1 MPRPRLSHL
10 PLRQN
15 EDDAASA
22 VNSLCKMLEADA
34 AAVLGAGASR
44 FPMVLGAMAAAY
56 ESETHGGTA
65 EASARLR
72 GLVKQWQ
79 VANGEMLN
87 QTITS
92 GIDKAHLREK
102 LVKMLA

>member
-1 MPRPRLSHL
+1 MVAGRGSAIRNLSKDPVRYSIGTL
-10 PLRQN
+10 Y
-15 EDDAASA
+15 SA
-22 VNSLCKMLEADA
+22 VTLRIKHIAL
-34 AAVLGAGASR
+34 ASR